1 MGTVEQLEAKLWPYK
16 MALMEV
22 FGLDPEQ
29 TSTQISVGRE
39 SVTFTSFA
47 PVQEITARLLA
58 DEVKLSGE
66 LSSDDSHTTVEIM
79 NAGWNEAQIRAVRDY
94 LEQFPGQS

>member
-1 MGTVEQLEAKLWPYK
+1 MGTMNQFEEQLRPFKLALIEA
-16 MALMEV
+16 
-22 FGLDPEQ
+22 FGLDPDT
-29 TSTQISVGRE
+29 TSSSLSVGRE

-47 PVQEITARLLA
+47 PVQDITARLLA
-58 DEVKLSGE
+58 DEAKLSGD

-79 NAGWNEAQIRAVRDY
+79 NAEWSEAQLQAVRDY